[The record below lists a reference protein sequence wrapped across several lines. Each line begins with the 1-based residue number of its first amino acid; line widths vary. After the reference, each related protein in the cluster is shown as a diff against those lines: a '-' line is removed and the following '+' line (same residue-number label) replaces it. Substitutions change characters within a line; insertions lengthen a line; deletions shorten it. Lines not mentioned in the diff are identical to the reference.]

1 LVRSLKNVFMGYL
14 TLAVFIILISAID
27 GRGSERNMRE
37 IGQMIDRSLRMS
49 AVMYPKTNGEFRN
62 SRVFENLF
70 QGNQQFDHQTPN
82 GVQLRFLSSL
92 ASIPGLS
99 SMPGFSALQGI
110 LSAGLMPCPL
120 EVIALG
126 IKLASPQKP
135 PPPPKEREP
144 CTWQVDNH
152 IIDPDN
158 PMAYLRCEPSIPS
171 NIVMPIPQGFAS
183 MGIPLPIPG
192 LNPESLLDGLI
203 TADMIQPPLPNM
215 DLCGALKS
223 VACPSG
229 LYFNVDEGVC
239 AYSPGGGPGGL
250 LSGMLG

>member
-1 LVRSLKNVFMGYL
+1 MGFL
-14 TLAVFIILISAID
+14 TLAVFIILISATN
-27 GRGSERNMRE
+27 GRGSERNMLE
-37 IGQMIDRSLRMS
+37 IGQMIDRSLRIS

-70 QGNQQFDHQTPN
+70 HVNQN
-82 GVQLRFLSSL
+82 L

-99 SMPGFSALQGI
+99 SVPGFSALQGI
-110 LSAGLMPCPL
+110 LSAGMMPCPL

-171 NIVMPIPQGFAS
+171 KIVLPIPQGFAS

-192 LNPESLLDGLI
+192 LNPESLLEGLI
-203 TADMIQPPLPNM
+203 TADIIQPPLPNM

-223 VACPSG
+223 VQCPNG

-239 AYSPGGGPGGL
+239 AYSPGGGPMGL
-250 LSGMLG
+250 LSGMVG

>member
-1 LVRSLKNVFMGYL
+1 MGFL
-14 TLAVFIILISAID
+14 TLAVFIILISATN
-27 GRGSERNMRE
+27 GRGSERNMLE
-37 IGQMIDRSLRMS
+37 IGQMIDRSLRIS

-62 SRVFENLF
+62 
-70 QGNQQFDHQTPN
+70 T
-82 GVQLRFLSSL
+82 
-92 ASIPGLS
+92 SIPGLS
-99 SMPGFSALQGI
+99 SVPGFSALQGI
-110 LSAGLMPCPL
+110 LSAGMMPCPL

-171 NIVMPIPQGFAS
+171 KIVLPIPQGFAS

-192 LNPESLLDGLI
+192 LNPESLLEGLI
-203 TADMIQPPLPNM
+203 TADIIQPPLPNM

-223 VACPSG
+223 VQCPNG

-239 AYSPGGGPGGL
+239 AYSPGGGPMGL
-250 LSGMLG
+250 LSGMVG